1 MSMRQLLAQVVTPV
15 ITAVFFLLNMGPLLV
30 VYLVVQVVSVVSRGA
45 RGSRGARTPA
55 RRVPGEGRTVIEHVQ
70 D

>member
-1 MSMRQLLAQVVTPV
+1 MRQLLAQVVTPL
-15 ITAVFFLLNMGPLLV
+15 ITGVFFLLIMVPLLV
-30 VYLVVQVVSVVSRGA
+30 VYLVVHVVSVVSRGA
-45 RGSRGARTPA
+45 RGSRGARTAP